1 MPPIHYAHDVY
12 RVVVVVVIN
21 NNTIIINATNKKES
35 PDLT

>member
-12 RVVVVVVIN
+12 RVVVVVIN